1 MKTTLTTEQATQ
13 LLLADPYR
21 KWTYNGARAI
31 VEYLEEGERDCGD
44 EWEFDVTQIRCDW
57 LDYPRAVEAVQDIY
71 KNWEWLNDNELEGEA
86 EAAEKERCA
95 MDFLQGKDPV
105 IAFNGGVIVSLF

>member
-1 MKTTLTTEQATQ
+1 MKTTLTTEQAIQ

-31 VEYLEEGERDCGD
+31 VEYLEEGESDCDD
-44 EWEFDVTQIRCDW
+44 EWEFDVTQIRCEW
-57 LDYPRAVEAVQDIY
+57 CEYPTAVAAVQDGY
-71 KNWEWLNDNELEGEA
+71 KNWEWTNTYDLEGEA

-95 MDFLQGKDPV
+95 MEFLCRRDPV
-105 IAFNGGVIVSLF
+105 ITFEGGVLVANF